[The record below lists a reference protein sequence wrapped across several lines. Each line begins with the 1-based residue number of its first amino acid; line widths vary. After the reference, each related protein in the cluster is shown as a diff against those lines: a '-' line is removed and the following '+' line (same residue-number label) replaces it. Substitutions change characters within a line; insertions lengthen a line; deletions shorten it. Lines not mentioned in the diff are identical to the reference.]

1 MAAHVNH
8 DVPRSGQATRE
19 SASQSCSPNRSHGCA
34 SLEIPPQGDPR
45 IRLVDVLSA
54 GSRGTTGRFAD
65 LVRRNDDSAPNEQV
79 LTPSAHV
86 AHSPRDASPGPSF
99 SIRISRE
106 GLATKALSPLRFPKR
121 SRKDVP
127 IRFRDIAQARA
138 LGIGAKLRF
147 RHVNRGFG
155 FRQQL

>member
-1 MAAHVNH
+1 MPAHVNH
-8 DVPRSGQATRE
+8 DVPRSGQATGE
-19 SASQSCSPNRSHGCA
+19 SASQPCSPNRSHGCTP
-34 SLEIPPQGDPR
+34 LKIPPQGDPR
-45 IRLVDVLSA
+45 IRLVHVLPT
-54 GSRGTTGRFAD
+54 GSRGTAGRFAD
-65 LVRRNDDSAPNEQV
+65 LVRRNDHSAPNEQV
-79 LTPSAHV
+79 LTRSAHV
-86 AHSPRDASPGPSF
+86 VHSPRDTSPEPSF

-121 SRKDVP
+121 SREDVP

-147 RHVNRGFG
+147 RHVDRGFG